1 MPLEH
6 EVSYDI
12 PSELYP
18 GGHDGFEHYVILQQE
33 LCYDYRK
40 PTNFRKLW
48 VNSLQMIKDCPGDR
62 LEKGLREQDAPL
74 MLEHCLRTLS
84 LCEIDISLSSAG
96 DVGDTLRRITGLAMN
111 SPHPRD
117 AELPEVKNNSPLV
130 QLCALSACAY
140 LHFYGHWLIPNSG
153 SLHSIKTSHD
163 VHNAAFTANAC
174 IQNGFVPPI
183 ALHIASWLRT
193 GTARFGLDVCEIER
207 FKKLEYLWKAHDEY
221 LAGLHALEA
230 LRLKKIEAAPH
241 LYRCAND
248 GCDIRAYSKSALRR
262 CGGDCPPERKAHYC
276 SEYCQRRHWTIHRE
290 FCKGDNDYAD
300 IIDDD
305 GNPDWV
311 DVDGFLAPA
320 IPDHD
325 FKRNWPLWAEREGAE
340 IFIDINND
348 SPYRRGQVL
357 RIRTKTLS
365 PECLKA
371 YKRLWTSPFSQI
383 TRGVVYNSVLLD
395 PPDNMGF
402 PR

>member
-74 MLEHCLRTLS
+74 MLEHCLRCVFATPPRPGCPQPSYSYPRPSAAPLILTEQNRTLS

-140 LHFYGHWLIPNSG
+140 LHFYGHWLIPNAG

-230 LRLKKIEAAPH
+230 LRLKKIEEAPH

-262 CGGDCPPERKAHYC
+262 CGGDCPPERKAH
-276 SEYCQRRHWTIHRE
+276 
-290 FCKGDNDYAD
+290 
-300 IIDDD
+300 
-305 GNPDWV
+305 
-311 DVDGFLAPA
+311 
-320 IPDHD
+320 
-325 FKRNWPLWAEREGAE
+325 
-340 IFIDINND
+340 
-348 SPYRRGQVL
+348 
-357 RIRTKTLS
+357 
-365 PECLKA
+365 
-371 YKRLWTSPFSQI
+371 
-383 TRGVVYNSVLLD
+383 
-395 PPDNMGF
+395 
-402 PR
+402 